1 MGRDN
6 HNSSSNNKNSL
17 PQTPKTMKTS
27 PGKAREEFS
36 REFTELI
43 NKNLN
48 NDGKAK
54 ASNQRNKNN
63 K

>member
-1 MGRDN
+1 MGKDN
-6 HNSSSNNKNSL
+6 HNSSSKKKNSL

-27 PGKAREEFS
+27 PGTAREEFS